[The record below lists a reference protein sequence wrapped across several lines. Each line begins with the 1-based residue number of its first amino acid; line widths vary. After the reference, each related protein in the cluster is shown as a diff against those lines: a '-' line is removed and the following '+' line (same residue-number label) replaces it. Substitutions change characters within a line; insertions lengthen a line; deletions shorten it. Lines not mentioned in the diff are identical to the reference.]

1 MAAVALLMAG
11 DFITYRGSKTNS
23 TPQFV
28 KYLPSTKPISNNIHI
43 GIANNI
49 WEITSGGVNN
59 IPTKKANNIIYGRL
73 ELNFSIVIKLYLIN
87 KMVAIG
93 ISNDMPKAK
102 NSLSIKSR

>member
-1 MAAVALLMAG
+1 MATVALLMVG
-11 DFITYRGSKTNS
+11 DFMTCRGSKTNNA
-23 TPQFV
+23 PQFL
-28 KYLPSTKPISNNIHI
+28 KYLPSTRPISNNTHI

-73 ELNFSIVIKLYLIN
+73 ELNFSIVIKLDLIN

-102 NSLSIKSR
+102 NSLSIKSK